1 MADLKASTTMTVDT
15 SGILTLAVLLVGFI
29 VWLIRLEGRVN
40 LADARY
46 LDLKD
51 DVTEIKKDVK
61 TLVRNGHHD
70 E

>member
-1 MADLKASTTMTVDT
+1 MTVDM
-15 SGILTLAVLLVGFI
+15 SGIVTVGVLLVGFI

-61 TLVRNGHHD
+61 TLVRNGHH